1 MKRRNILQALVLAIG
16 LGTLAAAQAQ
26 ANPDRPVRLVVPFP
40 AGSGTDIGARMLAQQ
55 LQAALGQPFTVDN
68 KPGAGGSIGAMDVVR
83 AAPDG
88 NTLLFASNSPAASNV
103 ALLKNM
109 PYDPQKDLTPIAGFG
124 ESMIVLMVRA
134 DHPAKNLNEFIAYL
148 RERPGKV
155 SAGYGS
161 ASSQA
166 AIAMLNKLAKVDVLS
181 VPYKGVPLAVT
192 DTIGGVVDFTFVD
205 LGNALAQ
212 AKGGKMRA
220 LGVSSAKRAQIVPDW
235 PALAETLPGFDI
247 TAWLAVFGPP
257 QLPRQAVDKLHA
269 AITASL
275 KDPQMR
281 EKLAAT
287 GMQPMPMTP
296 EQLKA
301 FVSSEV
307 RKWVQLAKDANIQ
320 PQ

>member
-1 MKRRNILQALVLAIG
+1 
-16 LGTLAAAQAQ
+16 
-26 ANPDRPVRLVVPFP
+26 
-40 AGSGTDIGARMLAQQ
+40 
-55 LQAALGQPFTVDN
+55 
-68 KPGAGGSIGAMDVVR
+68 MDGVR

-103 ALLKNM
+103 ALLKTM

-124 ESMIVLMVRA
+124 DSMIVLMVRT
-134 DHPAKNLNEFIAYL
+134 DHPAKNVNEFIAYL

-257 QLPRQAVDKLHA
+257 QLPRQTVDKLHA

-296 EQLKA
+296 DQLKA

>member
-220 LGVSSAKRAQIVPDW
+220 LGVSSAKRAQIAPDW

>member
-1 MKRRNILQALVLAIG
+1 MIRRNILKALVLALG

-26 ANPDRPVRLVVPFP
+26 SGADKPVRLVVPFP

-55 LQAALGQPFTVDN
+55 LQAALGQTYTVDN

-103 ALLKNM
+103 ALLKSM

-166 AIAMLNKLAKVDVLS
+166 AIALLNKLAKVDVLS

-205 LGNALAQ
+205 LGNALSQ
-212 AKGGKMRA
+212 AKGGKLRA
-220 LGVSSAKRAQIVPDW
+220 LGVSSTKRAQIAPDW

-296 EQLKA
+296 DQLKA